1 MADVASNA
9 VTGPAVNST
18 AWSTFSSP
26 TSAEPGSAYVDFEP
40 FPVPPS
46 VPLYF
51 QRVWDAG
58 TVGYC
63 YYEKFFIDPAPL
75 ASETSPNYTGAI
87 SAHAII
93 SLR

>member
-1 MADVASNA
+1 MADF
-9 VTGPAVNST
+9 TGENVSSAAP
-18 AWSTFSSP
+18 TFGDISINP
-26 TSAEPGSAYVDFEP
+26 VGQEFSA
-40 FPVPPS
+40 VPPIQ
-46 VPLYF
+46 VGGLPGGIEAVAYF

-58 TVGYC
+58 TAGYC